1 MYLIFLLSALHN
13 NYKLLSNFCILYTGG
28 IVMLFNCFVL
38 AISSSIDSLGIGV
51 TYGIKNK
58 KISFWST
65 IILFI
70 ISLLVSFVSVFS
82 GKILLNFLPKY
93 ITELIGCFILFC
105 IGFFVIVKAIFEF
118 NNSNLIDPKEAVFLG
133 LALSLDNFG
142 IGISSSLIST
152 SYILFPIL
160 ISIFQ
165 FIFLSLGIIIG
176 KKVSKFIGFSDFIC
190 SILSGILLVLIG
202 FLQFFA
208 PFS

>member
-1 MYLIFLLSALHN
+1 
-13 NYKLLSNFCILYTGG
+13 
-28 IVMLFNCFVL
+28 MLFNCFVL

-105 IGFFVIVKAIFEF
+105 IGFFVIVKAIFEKKSGNKNDFDF

-142 IGISSSLIST
+142 IGISSSLISA

>member
-1 MYLIFLLSALHN
+1 MLI
-13 NYKLLSNFCILYTGG
+13 
-28 IVMLFNCFVL
+28 NCFIL

-51 TYGIKNK
+51 TYGIKDK
-58 KISFWST
+58 KISFSST

-70 ISLLVSFVSVFS
+70 ISLLVSFISVFF
-82 GKILLNFLPKY
+82 GKILLDFLPEF
-93 ITELIGCFILFC
+93 ITELIGCFILFI
-105 IGFFVIVKAIFEF
+105 IGFFVIVKSFFEKKSGNQNDFDF
-118 NNSNLIDPKEAVFLG
+118 NNSNLIDPKESVFLG
-133 LALSLDNFG
+133 FALSLDNFG
-142 IGISSSLIST
+142 IGISSSLISA